1 LSIVTNQNQQ
11 FQQQNLQIQIVGHA
25 QQQHAASVVTDNDVT
40 MTDNS
45 VQQQQQLPQ
54 YYSLPSMYWYAESA
68 VVRDTYNNLQS
79 ERQTLSAANK

>member
-25 QQQHAASVVTDNDVT
+25 QQQHAASVVTDDDVT
-40 MTDNS
+40 MTDNNTQA
-45 VQQQQQLPQ
+45 QQVQQLPH

-68 VVRDTYNNLQS
+68 VVRDTYNNL
-79 ERQTLSAANK
+79 